1 MMFRGVALRRLHG
14 FTRGVTDDIAARG
27 AAQHG
32 SRCAPARVF
41 AMREA
46 KFTPAFRAASSR
58 LGLTPAVAG
67 HGRKRTASST
77 QNGWMLA
84 G

>member
-1 MMFRGVALRRLHG
+1 
-14 FTRGVTDDIAARG
+14 
-27 AAQHG
+27 
-32 SRCAPARVF
+32 
-41 AMREA
+41 MREA

-67 HGRKRTASST
+67 HGRKRTGSST